1 MSHAGELSGA
11 ESIKGGQSRR
21 SNARDLPSPAHFSP
35 DRFLRKKEKILA
47 TLHCFRYGGKAGEV
61 HVSAIPLTRLCVSF
75 FFSVSNVQL
84 QASFLHCR

>member
-11 ESIKGGQSRR
+11 ESNGGQSRR

-47 TLHCFRYGGKAGEV
+47 ALRCEAHFSPDRFLRKKEKILAALRCFRYGGKACEV
-61 HVSAIPLTRLCVSF
+61 QVSAIPLTRL
-75 FFSVSNVQL
+75 
-84 QASFLHCR
+84 